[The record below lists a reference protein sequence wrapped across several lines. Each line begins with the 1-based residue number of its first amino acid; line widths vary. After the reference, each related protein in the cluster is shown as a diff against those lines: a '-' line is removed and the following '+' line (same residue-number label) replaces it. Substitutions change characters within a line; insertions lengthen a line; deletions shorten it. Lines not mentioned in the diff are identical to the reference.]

1 MLLKNRPRVFPE
13 LKDSPVV
20 VDPEVV
26 PDTEVQPKLHL
37 TTGILG
43 ISPAILMV
51 SDLVL
56 VHFMVRIKMKQ
67 REKTELKYQGG
78 PG

>member
-26 PDTEVQPKLHL
+26 PQPDTEVQPKLHL

-51 SDLVL
+51 SYLVL
-56 VHFMVRIKMKQ
+56 VHFVVRIKMKQ
-67 REKTELKYQGG
+67 REKYQGG